1 MTRTVLSPSPAIG
14 QGADGARE
22 NLPNRRRAVIFDVE
36 QAGATYSVGIGL
48 YDDDRLGEVFI
59 SGSKTGSD
67 MDGLL
72 ADVGVLLSRGLQY
85 GDSVEALARTM
96 SRLGDGT
103 TPASVIGAVL
113 DELTQLKEGL
123 GNG

>member
-1 MTRTVLSPSPAIG
+1 MP
-14 QGADGARE
+14 RE
-22 NLPNRRRAVIFDVE
+22 SLPNRRRAVTFDIE
-36 QAGATYSVGIGL
+36 TGAGAYSVGIGL

-72 ADVGVLLSRGLQY
+72 ADVGVLLSRSLQH
-85 GDSVEALARTM
+85 GDSVEALARGM

-113 DELTQLKEGL
+113 DELSLLKEGAVHRCP
-123 GNG
+123 